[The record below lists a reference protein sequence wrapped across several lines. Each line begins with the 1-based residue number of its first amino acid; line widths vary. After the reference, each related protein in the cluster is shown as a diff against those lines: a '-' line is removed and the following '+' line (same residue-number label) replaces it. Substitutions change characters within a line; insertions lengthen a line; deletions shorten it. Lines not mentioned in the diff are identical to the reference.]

1 MGAPT
6 HPHQRSSR
14 ANQLYLYNGNLTFIL
29 MTSNAEQMPMPIK
42 ITSIV
47 WANWPIV
54 IKPLVGFLLTSSR
67 RQWQQRTGSGGSTPA
82 GIISA
87 RFLSSTVTCRFR
99 ISDCILPDNY
109 HETKVIIYNQAE

>member
-1 MGAPT
+1 
-6 HPHQRSSR
+6 
-14 ANQLYLYNGNLTFIL
+14 

-47 WANWPIV
+47 WANWPRC
-54 IKPLVGFLLTSSR
+54 LE
-67 RQWQQRTGSGGSTPA
+67 SGGSTPVSIA
-82 GIISA
+82 SA

-109 HETKVIIYNQAE
+109 RETKVIIYNQAELYI